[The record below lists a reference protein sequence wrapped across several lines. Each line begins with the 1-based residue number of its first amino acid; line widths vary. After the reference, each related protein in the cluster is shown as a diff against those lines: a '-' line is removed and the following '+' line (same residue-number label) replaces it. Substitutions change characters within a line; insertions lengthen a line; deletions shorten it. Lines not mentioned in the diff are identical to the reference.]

1 MSPLT
6 DNSAL
11 ITIDVSRSGDV
22 LLDDVETYDGRRERI
37 RTVRCCGWEL
47 IHIADPEQDL
57 PRHQVREEGRRRRN
71 QRMVG
76 EEVPDGGPE
85 GPGGHCR
92 RRREREEVVQICRNS
107 PLHPLLRSLVHH
119 HHGGA

>member
-1 MSPLT
+1 MSQLT

-22 LLDDVETYDGRRERI
+22 LLDDIEAHEGRIGTVSRGRGRRE
-37 RTVRCCGWEL
+37 L
-47 IHIADPEQDL
+47 IGSIADPEEDL

-71 QRMVG
+71 QRMVREKLPDDGPERSSSLRRRGREG
-76 EEVPDGGPE
+76 EEVVE
-85 GPGGHCR
+85 IR
-92 RRREREEVVQICRNS
+92 RDT
-107 PLHPLLRSLVHH
+107 PLHPLLRSLIHH